1 MRGIGAVIHFRSPTP
16 GSTSAPDF
24 SGMWGS
30 IRDWFALSAQDEAA
44 QCFRAIYQ
52 PDEGMSPPDRL
63 KHFLRLKALA
73 SPGRQA
79 NFTAER
85 IPGTGET
92 ICMIASGKNSDF
104 PSVTLHLSDQE
115 WHSTQHQKGAVDSPR
130 SSVSDDNQTATVTGT
145 GGSVEARPKGSPI
158 TRTQIQAWQELSPEA
173 KRETGGWKVW
183 AQSQGISVN
192 SAGACLTNTGVTPK
206 GAIRLQPPGER
217 GSSITNAQIQVWRD
231 LPQEAKREAGGW
243 KVWAQTQGININS
256 AGACLTNTGL
266 TPRGAIRLQPPGERG
281 TPITNQQIRAWQD
294 LSLEAKREAG
304 GWIRWAQSQRI
315 NIDSA
320 STCLTHTGLTPRG
333 AVRLHPP
340 GERGTPITN
349 QQIRAWQDLPQEA
362 KREAGGWIKW
372 AQAQGITTGSA
383 GIFLTNSGLTPFG
396 TERLKPPGE
405 RGTPI
410 TNQQIRMWSDLPQE
424 AKHEAGGWMTW
435 AQAQGIDI
443 NSASA
448 CLTNTGLKPR
458 GAIRLQPSWERGSP
472 ITEAQLLAWLNMSP
486 EERRT
491 SGGWATWAQSQ
502 GINVGSAGTYLTNTG
517 LTPRGAVRLQ
527 PPGERGTPIT
537 DQQIRAWK
545 DLPQEAK
552 RKAGGGIT
560 WAQSQGINVGSAG
573 AYLTNTGLTPRGAI
587 RLQPPGERGTP
598 LTNQQIRAWQDLP
611 QEAKRE
617 AGGRIKW
624 ALAQGITIGSAGIF
638 LTNSGLTPFGTERL
652 KPPGERGTPITNQ
665 QIRMWRDLPQEAKH
679 KAGGWMTW
687 AQAQGIDI
695 NSASAYLTNTGLKL
709 TGVIRLQPPGER
721 GSPITEAQHLA
732 WLNMSPEERRTS
744 GGWAT
749 WAQARRI
756 SYISARKYLAPTD
769 SEMPSR
775 GISRPSPPSTVTSDS
790 PQAST
795 SAATTTGDKIAV
807 SMSAPPECSGEK
819 RSLPS
824 TKADISA
831 PPAKH
836 IKEEEDDVTCRTHQI
851 NNNLPILQHWRDP
864 AISVMARAEGRIET
878 LQVTRW
884 GPLFNPL
891 PRKIKARINQ
901 DIRWF
906 LQNEGSHDA
915 RMNAMMSVAIPL
927 DDIDGYRGRAVYAR
941 TNLAAF
947 TVLGPYSGRLLDS
960 ETVRC
965 EYEKEYGREASNYYF
980 ATRSQERLVS
990 AWPEGNILSLLN
1002 SPVFTHRTAETE
1014 ARQNVSAVLVGK
1026 NIHFFLT
1033 TRDVRAGE
1041 ELWFDYGPDYR
1052 HFEPGEA
1059 LRSASV
1065 KEEPSSPEEG

>member
-24 SGMWGS
+24 SGMWSS

-44 QCFRAIYQ
+44 QCFRAFYQ

-79 NFTAER
+79 NFTTER
-85 IPGTGET
+85 ILGTGET

-115 WHSTQHQKGAVDSPR
+115 WHSIQHQEEAVDSPR

-158 TRTQIQAWQELSPEA
+158 TRAQIQAWQELSPEA

-183 AQSQGISVN
+183 AQSQGIN
-192 SAGACLTNTGVTPK
+192 IGSAGTCLTNTGLRPK

-243 KVWAQTQGININS
+243 IKWAQAQGINIGS
-256 AGACLTNTGL
+256 AGACLTNTGLMPKGAIRLQPTGERGTPIINMQIQAWQDLPLEAKCEAGGWIRWAQAQGINIGSASACLTNTGL
-266 TPRGAIRLQPPGERG
+266 TPRGAIRLQPTGERG
-281 TPITNQQIRAWQD
+281 TPITNQQIRAWQE
-294 LSLEAKREAG
+294 LSQEAKNEAG
-304 GWIRWAQSQRI
+304 G
-315 NIDSA
+315 
-320 STCLTHTGLTPRG
+320 C
-333 AVRLHPP
+333 
-340 GERGTPITN
+340 
-349 QQIRAWQDLPQEA
+349 
-362 KREAGGWIKW
+362 IKW
-372 AQAQGITTGSA
+372 AQAQGINIGSTRM
-383 GIFLTNSGLTPFG
+383 FLTNSGLTPFG

-410 TNQQIRMWSDLPQE
+410 TNQQIRAWQDLPLE
-424 AKHEAGGWMTW
+424 AKREAGGWMTW

-448 CLTNTGLKPR
+448 CLTNTGLKPK
-458 GAIRLQPSWERGSP
+458 GAIRLQPPGERGSS

-491 SGGWATWAQSQ
+491 SGGWATWAQ
-502 GINVGSAGTYLTNTG
+502 A
-517 LTPRGAVRLQ
+517 RG
-527 PPGERGTPIT
+527 
-537 DQQIRAWK
+537 
-545 DLPQEAK
+545 
-552 RKAGGGIT
+552 
-560 WAQSQGINVGSAG
+560 
-573 AYLTNTGLTPRGAI
+573 
-587 RLQPPGERGTP
+587 
-598 LTNQQIRAWQDLP
+598 
-611 QEAKRE
+611 
-617 AGGRIKW
+617 
-624 ALAQGITIGSAGIF
+624 
-638 LTNSGLTPFGTERL
+638 
-652 KPPGERGTPITNQ
+652 
-665 QIRMWRDLPQEAKH
+665 
-679 KAGGWMTW
+679 
-687 AQAQGIDI
+687 
-695 NSASAYLTNTGLKL
+695 
-709 TGVIRLQPPGER
+709 
-721 GSPITEAQHLA
+721 
-732 WLNMSPEERRTS
+732 
-744 GGWAT
+744 
-749 WAQARRI
+749 I

-775 GISRPSPPSTVTSDS
+775 GTSRPSPPSTVTSDS

-795 SAATTTGDKIAV
+795 SAATTTGDEIAI
-807 SMSAPPECSGEK
+807 SMSAPPEHCGEK

-831 PPAKH
+831 PPAKQ
-836 IKEEEDDVTCRTHQI
+836 IKEEEDDVTWRTHQI

-864 AISVMARAEGRIET
+864 AISVMAQAEGRIET

-884 GPLFNPL
+884 GPLFNL
-891 PRKIKARINQ
+891 LSRKTKARINQ

-906 LQNEGSHDA
+906 LQNEGKHDA
-915 RMNAMMSVAIPL
+915 RMNAMISVAIPL
-927 DDIDGYRGRAVYAR
+927 DDSDGYRGRTVYAR

-960 ETVRC
+960 EKVRC
-965 EYEKEYGREASNYYF
+965 EYEKEYGKEAGNYYF

-1002 SPVFTHRTAETE
+1002 SPTFTHRTAETE
-1014 ARQNVSAVLVGK
+1014 ARQNVSTVLVGK
-1026 NIHFFLT
+1026 NINFYVT
-1033 TRDVRAGE
+1033 TRDISAGE
-1041 ELWFDYGPDYR
+1041 ELWFDYGPDYQ
-1052 HFEPGEA
+1052 HFESGEA
-1059 LRSASV
+1059 LRSAQV

>member
-24 SGMWGS
+24 SGMWSS
-30 IRDWFALSAQDEAA
+30 ISDWFALSAQDEAA
-44 QCFRAIYQ
+44 QCFRAFYQ

-79 NFTAER
+79 NFTAEQ
-85 IPGTGET
+85 ILGTGET

-115 WHSTQHQKGAVDSPR
+115 WHSTQHQKEAVDSPR
-130 SSVSDDNQTATVTGT
+130 SSVSDDNQTTTVTGT

-183 AQSQGISVN
+183 VQSQGIN
-192 SAGACLTNTGVTPK
+192 IGSAGACLTNTGLKPK

-243 KVWAQTQGININS
+243 ITWAQSQGINIGS

-281 TPITNQQIRAWQD
+281 TPIINMQIRAWQD
-294 LSLEAKREAG
+294 LPLEAKREAGGWITWAQSQGINIDSASTCLTNTGLTPRGAIRLQPTGERGTPITNQQIRVWQDLPLEAKREAG
-304 GWIRWAQSQRI
+304 GWIRWAQ
-315 NIDSA
+315 
-320 STCLTHTGLTPRG
+320 
-333 AVRLHPP
+333 
-340 GERGTPITN
+340 
-349 QQIRAWQDLPQEA
+349 
-362 KREAGGWIKW
+362 
-372 AQAQGITTGSA
+372 AQGITIGSA

-396 TERLKPPGE
+396 TERLKPTGE
-405 RGTPI
+405 RGTSI
-410 TNQQIRMWSDLPQE
+410 TNQQIRMWRDLPQE

-448 CLTNTGLKPR
+448 CLTNTGLKPK
-458 GAIRLQPSWERGSP
+458 GAIRLQPPGERGSS

-491 SGGWATWAQSQ
+491 SGGWATWAQ
-502 GINVGSAGTYLTNTG
+502 A
-517 LTPRGAVRLQ
+517 RG
-527 PPGERGTPIT
+527 
-537 DQQIRAWK
+537 
-545 DLPQEAK
+545 
-552 RKAGGGIT
+552 
-560 WAQSQGINVGSAG
+560 
-573 AYLTNTGLTPRGAI
+573 
-587 RLQPPGERGTP
+587 
-598 LTNQQIRAWQDLP
+598 
-611 QEAKRE
+611 
-617 AGGRIKW
+617 
-624 ALAQGITIGSAGIF
+624 
-638 LTNSGLTPFGTERL
+638 
-652 KPPGERGTPITNQ
+652 
-665 QIRMWRDLPQEAKH
+665 
-679 KAGGWMTW
+679 
-687 AQAQGIDI
+687 
-695 NSASAYLTNTGLKL
+695 
-709 TGVIRLQPPGER
+709 
-721 GSPITEAQHLA
+721 
-732 WLNMSPEERRTS
+732 
-744 GGWAT
+744 
-749 WAQARRI
+749 I

-775 GISRPSPPSTVTSDS
+775 GTSRPSPPSTVTSDS

-795 SAATTTGDKIAV
+795 SAATTTGDEIAI
-807 SMSAPPECSGEK
+807 SMSAPPEHCGEK

-831 PPAKH
+831 PPAKQ
-836 IKEEEDDVTCRTHQI
+836 IKEEEDDVTWRTHQI

-864 AISVMARAEGRIET
+864 AISVMAQAEGRIET

-884 GPLFNPL
+884 GPLFNL
-891 PRKIKARINQ
+891 LSRKTKARINQ

-906 LQNEGSHDA
+906 LQNEGKHDA

-927 DDIDGYRGRAVYAR
+927 DDSDGYRGRTVYAR

-960 ETVRC
+960 EKVRC
-965 EYEKEYGREASNYYF
+965 EYEKEYGQEAGNYYF

-990 AWPEGNILSLLN
+990 TWPEGNILSLIN

-1026 NIHFFLT
+1026 NIHFYVT
-1033 TRDVRAGE
+1033 TRDISAGE

-1052 HFEPGEA
+1052 HFESGEA
-1059 LRSASV
+1059 LRSAQV
-1065 KEEPSSPEEG
+1065 KEEPPSPEEG